1 MQHLLRADTVG
12 ITVRVAG
19 TVHGTVD
26 LVHAGKRN
34 QHVRVTVGS
43 VTHIVRRVGTIVPVE
58 VLWSHGATLAEELP
72 AVYDDAPAARGALHK
87 AAHTVHLTG
96 EPLGVLAL
104 VPAVEALDEPQH
116 LRVHSGPVVWQ
127 VLDRTAQASIAR
139 VWRTAD
145 LLLKQAQAQGDW
157 R

>member
-12 ITVRVAG
+12 LTVRVAG

-26 LVHAGKRN
+26 LVHAGKLN

-43 VTHIVRRVGTIVPVE
+43 VTHIVRRVDTLVPIE
-58 VLWSHGATLAEELP
+58 VLWRSGAMLAERLP
-72 AVYDDAPAARGALHK
+72 EASDDPAAHAALHK

-96 EPLGVLAL
+96 EPLGLLAL
-104 VPAVEALDEPQH
+104 VPAIDALNDPEY

-127 VLDRTAQASIAR
+127 VLDQAAHASIAR
-139 VWRTAD
+139 LWRTAD
-145 LLLKQAQAQGDW
+145 ALLKQALMQGK
-157 R
+157 RR

>member
-26 LVHAGKRN
+26 LVNAGKRN

-43 VTHIVRRVGTIVPVE
+43 VTHIVRRVGTLVPIE
-58 VLWSHGATLAEELP
+58 VLWSHGAVLAERLP
-72 AVYDDAPAARGALHK
+72 AVSDDLAARSALHK
-87 AAHTVHLTG
+87 AAHTVHLIG

-104 VPAVEALDEPQH
+104 VPAVETLDEPEY

-127 VLDRTAQASIAR
+127 VLDQAAHASIAR

-145 LLLKQAQAQGDW
+145 LLLKQAQAQEEW